1 MVGRPLTIPVPTRRF
16 AVLVLASS
24 GLLLL
29 AGLPAMPAVLLVDVV
44 LVVLLVV
51 DATLAPR
58 AEDLGLTR
66 DLPEVLALDGT
77 GEVRW
82 ALRNPSR
89 WPIVV
94 DLADELVPS
103 LRAGSRRVRWR
114 IGAHRRVSAT
124 TAIRPARRGRFDLA
138 AVTVR
143 ITGPFGLGARQRRVA
158 LPASLRVYPHFR
170 SRDEAELRID
180 KARILEVGLR
190 SASGRGGGTE
200 FDQLREFTVDDES
213 RRIDWAATARAQ
225 KTIVRTFRAERN
237 QSLITLLD
245 VGRVMAA
252 RVDDV
257 PRIELAMDAAMMLTY
272 VATRLGDRAGL
283 VAFDRELRAVVP
295 PGNTRGQVGRVTE
308 AMYQLEPALTESDYR
323 GAFAATIGR
332 FRRRTMLVILTDLVE
347 QAVGE
352 SLVPALPLI
361 TRHHVVVVAAVQDPE
376 VLTWS
381 RRVPED
387 ALDAYRKA
395 AALASLAERQRTA
408 ARLRS
413 LGVVVVD
420 APPGRMAP
428 LLADTYLHVKATGKL

>member
-1 MVGRPLTIPVPTRRF
+1 VTIGSRLPLPTRRF
-16 AVLVLASS
+16 ALLVLASS

-29 AGLPAMPAVLLVDVV
+29 AGLPAVPAVLIVDGV
-44 LVVLLVV
+44 LLAVLVV
-51 DATLAPR
+51 DAALAPR
-58 AEDLGLTR
+58 AAELRVAR
-66 DLPEVLALDGT
+66 DLPDVLALDGT

-82 ALRNPSR
+82 SVRNPSR

-114 IGAHRRVSAT
+114 VGGHQRTTAT
-124 TAIRPARRGRFDLA
+124 TVIRPARRGRFELSG
-138 AVTVR
+138 VTLRV
-143 ITGPFGLGARQRRVA
+143 TGPFGLGARQSTVP
-158 LPASLRVYPHFR
+158 LPATLRVYPHFR

-200 FDQLREFTVDDES
+200 FDQLREFTIDDES

-252 RVDDV
+252 RVEGV

-272 VATRLGDRAGL
+272 VATRLGDRAGM

-323 GAFAATIGR
+323 GAFSSTIAR

-352 SLVPALPLI
+352 SLLPALPLI

-376 VLTWS
+376 VLAWAE
-381 RRVPED
+381 RVPDD
-387 ALDAYRKA
+387 ALDVYRKA
-395 AALASLAERQRTA
+395 AAVAALAERARTA
-408 ARLRS
+408 ARLRA

-428 LLADTYLHVKATGKL
+428 LLADTYLHVKATGRL